1 VWINGGVDQRNFG
14 KVRLVVKQARAGNW
28 LFGGVG
34 ALLAA
39 TVVVGFSSLGGLHA
53 AERATAAP
61 APAVDNSLAPGP
73 LQTAVLSGGC
83 FWGTQGVF
91 EHVKGVRQVLAG
103 YSGGQA
109 STASYASV
117 STGSTGHAE
126 SIRVIF
132 DPAVVSYGEI
142 LRVFFS
148 VAHDPTQLNRQ
159 GPDEGTQYRSSIFFG
174 DPTQQ
179 KIATAYIAQLDQA
192 HVFPRPVVT
201 RVDPLKGFYPAEG
214 YHQDYLFHN
223 PTQPYIA
230 YNDLPKIANLKR
242 VFPDVYQEKPVL
254 TRDNNVTGE
263 VAASIGK

>member
-1 VWINGGVDQRNFG
+1 MKHTRG
-14 KVRLVVKQARAGNW
+14 GNW
-28 LFGGVG
+28 LFGGIG
-34 ALLAA
+34 ALLAGTLA
-39 TVVVGFSSLGGLHA
+39 AGLLGLGGLHA
-53 AERATAAP
+53 AERATPVP
-61 APAVDNSLAPGP
+61 APTLDNPVAQGP

-109 STASYASV
+109 STASYEIV
-117 STGSTGHAE
+117 STGTTGHAE

-159 GPDEGTQYRSSIFFG
+159 GPDSGTQYRSSIFYA

-179 KIATAYIAQLDQA
+179 KIATAYIAELDQA
-192 HVFPRPVVT
+192 HVFSRPVVT

-214 YHQDYLFHN
+214 YHQDYLVHN
-223 PTQPYIA
+223 PHQPYIV
-230 YNDLPKIANLKR
+230 YNDLPKIENLKR
-242 VFPDVYQEKPVL
+242 VFPNIYQDQPVL
-254 TRDNNVTGE
+254 ASDNKVAGE
-263 VAASIGK
+263 VAATLVK

>member
-1 VWINGGVDQRNFG
+1 
-14 KVRLVVKQARAGNW
+14 VKQARAGNW
-28 LFGGVG
+28 VFGGVG
-34 ALLAA
+34 ALLA
-39 TVVVGFSSLGGLHA
+39 TTLVVGFLSLGGLHA

-117 STGSTGHAE
+117 STGNTGHAE

-192 HVFPRPVVT
+192 KVFPRPVVT

-223 PTQPYIA
+223 PNQPYIA

-263 VAASIGK
+263 VAASLGK